1 MSTNS
6 LIRLAA
12 SLLAAV
18 AMSAGLAA
26 RDQSLTVTKTFPD
39 GTTCSLLIVGGD
51 GAAALADM
59 TSVADAFNRAFDGS
73 QDMKDKVK
81 EACAKWGR
89 IRVEVSRDDAMEL
102 GDAGG
107 GSVRLDLGDLEK
119 MADSLNRDEP
129 KVRDMFRDRNLTATL
144 AHEFDHLRD
153 GPGETNHLDPPANCA
168 GKQTGPA
175 VDDENQVMQ
184 DLGSLIVRTNYT
196 DLTGDGFVAYRAG
209 GVRFA
214 VNMLTL
220 QQRIRPVPQGPPVA
234 PPTQHVFQLNNIPD
248 APCNGAAAGGCYPP
262 AKLPVLGGNCGT
274 NTTFNRKIL
283 GTVGGAVVGVVALT
297 TTGGGSTPAP
307 TATAPPVVTTTP
319 PVSAAPPTTTAPP
332 STPPAT
338 PPPATPTPPPVTANG
353 TYRCAQCGIR
363 TDNSNHNPTLRVC
376 DGLVSNFTVQ
386 EGSLT
391 IRHQS
396 PFIDVTGSNYNTT
409 TGAFDLSGTGSI
421 AGFNNVSARAVG
433 TVNIET
439 GRITFDYTLGANG
452 VFPGGQPITY
462 SVTLQKQ

>member
-1 MSTNS
+1 MSTDAS
-6 LIRLAA
+6 LVRLAA
-12 SLLAAV
+12 SLLTVV
-18 AMSAGLAA
+18 AMAAGIDA

-59 TSVADAFNRAFDGS
+59 NSVADAINRAFDGS

-81 EACAKWGR
+81 EACAKWGGIR
-89 IRVEVSRDDAMEL
+89 IEVSRDDAMDL

-107 GSVRLDLGDLEK
+107 GTVRLDLGDLEK
-119 MADSLNRDEP
+119 MADSLNRNEP

-153 GPGETNHLDPPANCA
+153 GPDETNHVDPTPDCA
-168 GKQTGPA
+168 GRQTGPA

-196 DLTGDGFVAYRAG
+196 DPTGDGYVDYRAG

-214 VNMLTL
+214 VDLLTL
-220 QQRIRPVPQGPPVA
+220 GEKIRPVPQGPPA
-234 PPTQHVFQLNNIPD
+234 PPTQHVFRLNNIPD
-248 APCNGAAAGGCYPP
+248 APCAGNGADTCYPP
-262 AKLPVLGGNCGT
+262 AKLPVIDGNCGT
-274 NTTFNRKIL
+274 RTTFNPKIL
-283 GTVGGAVVGVVALT
+283 GTVGGAVIGVVAL
-297 TTGGGSTPAP
+297 TTGGGSTPVP
-307 TATAPPVVTTTP
+307 TATTPPAVTTTP
-319 PVSAAPPTTTAPP
+319 PVSAPPVTTTPPSTTPTPPTTTPV
-332 STPPAT
+332 
-338 PPPATPTPPPVTANG
+338 PPPVTANG
-353 TYRCAQCGIR
+353 RYRCMLCSIR
-363 TDNSNHNPTLRVC
+363 LDGSNHNPTLRVC
-376 DGLVSNFTVQ
+376 DGLVSDFTVQ

-396 PFIDVTGSNYNTT
+396 PFIDVTGSNYNAT

-433 TVNIET
+433 TVNNET